1 MMLTNFRAFHY
12 LCVLWSLLKIY
23 LVQCL
28 FIISNG
34 TLCAHIRI
42 KMLVMG
48 PGLKFLGSI
57 FCGSGWVSLLW
68 FGFEFQKFP
77 LKMSNFS
84 IFCPSG
90 QKKLLWVGS
99 ESTRVKAG
107 LASYLL
113 RVKSK
118 LGSGQG
124 PSLKNVPFDF
134 FQGVEL
140 FASVLYLPIKEVV
153 GVVLNIKNHMHQDQ

>member
-1 MMLTNFRAFHY
+1 
-12 LCVLWSLLKIY
+12 
-23 LVQCL
+23 
-28 FIISNG
+28 
-34 TLCAHIRI
+34 
-42 KMLVMG
+42 
-48 PGLKFLGSI
+48 
-57 FCGSGWVSLLW
+57 
-68 FGFEFQKFP
+68 
-77 LKMSNFS
+77 
-84 IFCPSG
+84 
-90 QKKLLWVGS
+90 
-99 ESTRVKAG
+99 

-118 LGSGQG
+118 LGLGQG